1 MSAAPQDPR
10 PETPDS
16 RLVGFDTVA
25 ILARWLVGGLFLY
38 MGLEK
43 ALHPV
48 EFLKLVRQ
56 YELVTS
62 PVLLNSIAA
71 LLPWFEAFCG
81 LLLLAG
87 VAVRGSALMLLGMLV
102 PFTILVVKRAL
113 AIHAAQGVPFCAV
126 EFDCGCGA
134 GEVLICSK
142 LMENCALV
150 FLSCWLQLGRGQK
163 LCMRYGLLKSE

>member
-1 MSAAPQDPR
+1 MNTVSSPAGRSA
-10 PETPDS
+10 
-16 RLVGFDTVA
+16 FDTVA
-25 ILARWLVGGLFLY
+25 VLARWLLGGLFLY

-56 YELVTS
+56 YEMVTS

-81 LLLLAG
+81 SLLLAG
-87 VAVRGSALMLLGMLV
+87 VAVRGAALMLVGMLV
-102 PFTILVVKRAL
+102 PFTILVAKRAL
-113 AIHAAQGVPFCAV
+113 ALQATQGLPFCAI

-142 LMENCALV
+142 LLENGALI
-150 FLSCWLQLGRGQK
+150 FLAGWLQWGRGQK
-163 LCMRYGLLKSE
+163 LCARYGLLKSE